1 MAGAVSATAESGPSL
16 TERLAD
22 YWSGA
27 RVEDLPAPVVAM
39 CKRVLLDM
47 LLVGM
52 RGADSDDA
60 RATLKGVRASIGNA
74 GGEARL
80 WGTKEKLPPAAAAL
94 VNGTAGHALEFDD
107 FGGCGHSGAVVIPAV
122 CAIADATG
130 ADGKA
135 VLRGVA
141 AGYDGAGRV
150 TDGVGGYRPHND
162 KGWHSTGT
170 CGTFGAAAGA
180 AAVLGLDAERFMW
193 ALGIAG
199 SHAAGTWAFLADG
212 AMTKRIHAGRA
223 AENGVVSAYLA
234 QSGVSGPKYI
244 LEAKWGGFYG
254 TYCGAD
260 AIPEATVDKL
270 GENFRVMGSGIKLY
284 PCCRGLHS
292 SIEALLTIMDEAKV
306 TSDAIDRI
314 IVHGADR
321 TVRQFAK
328 REMDTVLDGQFSLPY
343 ALAVVAT
350 DGEATLEQF
359 IPLKS
364 GDDQVRALMARVEV
378 AADRKLAPYDE
389 PDLEVRLKSG
399 QTLTKHVP
407 ISKGAAARPPTDDD
421 MLRKHKAVAVPAMG
435 EKRFE
440 HLRESIANLEQVK
453 DFRVISDCLKA

>member
-1 MAGAVSATAESGPSL
+1 MAGRVSAGAESGPSL

-22 YWSGA
+22 YWAGA

-52 RGADSDDA
+52 RGATSEEA
-60 RATLKGVRASIGNA
+60 LATLKGVRASIGNA
-74 GGEARL
+74 GGESRL
-80 WGTKEKLPPAAAAL
+80 WGMKDKLPPAAAAL

-122 CAIADATG
+122 CAIADEIG

-135 VLRGVA
+135 VLRAVA
-141 AGYDGAGRV
+141 AGYDVAGRV

-162 KGWHSTGT
+162 RGWHSTGT

-180 AAVLGLDAERFMW
+180 AAVLGLDAKRFMW

-199 SHAAGTWAFLADG
+199 SHAAGTWAFLGDG
-212 AMTKRIHAGRA
+212 AMTKRIHTGRA
-223 AENGVVSAYLA
+223 AENGVMSAYLA
-234 QSGVSGPKYI
+234 QSGVSGPKHI
-244 LEAKWGGFYG
+244 LEAKWGGFYS
-254 TYCGAD
+254 TYCG
-260 AIPEATVDKL
+260 PEAVPELTVDKL

-284 PCCRGLHS
+284 PCCRGIHS

-306 TSDAIDRI
+306 ESDAIEKI
-314 IVHGADR
+314 VVHGADR

-328 REMDTVLDGQFSLPY
+328 RELETVLDGQFSMPY
-343 ALAVVAT
+343 ALAVVAA

-364 GDDQVRALMARVEV
+364 GNDQVRALMARVEV
-378 AADRKLAPYDE
+378 AADRKLAAYDE

-399 QTLTKHVP
+399 QVLTKHVP
-407 ISKGAAARPPTDDD
+407 ISKGAAARPPTEDD
-421 MLRKHKAVAVPAMG
+421 MLRKHKAVAVPVMG
-435 EKRFE
+435 QKRFE
-440 HLRESIANLEQVK
+440 HLRETINNLEQVK
-453 DFRVISDCLKA
+453 DFRMISDCLKA